1 MNFIN
6 LSIIAKVRINLILNM
21 YFVIHKIGECF
32 LSSEYKIVSFLA
44 VVLATIIKTS

>member
-1 MNFIN
+1 
-6 LSIIAKVRINLILNM
+6 M

-44 VVLATIIKTS
+44 VVLATIIKTSWKQNSAFGGKANY